1 MANGSKNKR
10 LFWLN
15 RIPSPSDSAIYKG
28 LPTADAMSIRLRKR
42 RLPIRL
48 KNGLIGTQNQYGNS
62 IWIYLKS
69 IETIGESLHIN
80 RKIYKENRKEGFT
93 YAIFSAD

>member
-15 RIPSPSDSAIYKG
+15 RIPSLSDSAMYEG

-48 KNGLIGTQNQYGNS
+48 KNGLIGIQNRYGNS
-62 IWIYLKS
+62 I
-69 IETIGESLHIN
+69 
-80 RKIYKENRKEGFT
+80 
-93 YAIFSAD
+93 